1 MKSLLIDVV
10 NADVKEVEIT
20 DFHDF
25 YKYIGC
31 SAFDV
36 AGRYVGAENR
46 WYDIFVDD
54 CGMLKENAIVS
65 AVNMTNCVMLVGNL
79 VITRTGED
87 GEQIPLTQD
96 DVNYLYE
103 YLRTAVRKEDGKLK
117 PYPVL
122 VDVKYTK
129 D

>member
-1 MKSLLIDVV
+1 MKSLLIDVKRCV
-10 NADVKEVEIT
+10 VEEVEVT
-20 DFHDF
+20 KYTDF

-36 AGRYVGAENR
+36 AGRYIGDENR

-54 CGMLKENAIVS
+54 IGMLREEVIISAI
-65 AVNMTNCVMLVGNL
+65 NGTDIMLAGNL
-79 VITRTGED
+79 VITKTAENGEQLPLSDDDIKYLYKYIRTGYKRTED
-87 GEQIPLTQD
+87 GIY
-96 DVNYLYE
+96 V
-103 YLRTAVRKEDGKLK
+103 
-117 PYPVL
+117 YPVL

>member
-1 MKSLLIDVV
+1 MKALLIDVENCGV
-10 NADVKEVEIT
+10 AEVEIT
-20 DFHDF
+20 KYTDF

-36 AGRYVGAENR
+36 AGRYIGDENR

-54 CGMLKENAIVS
+54 IGMLREEVIISAI
-65 AVNMTNCVMLVGNL
+65 NGTEIMLAGNL
-79 VITRTGED
+79 VITKTAENGEQLPLSDDDIKYLYKYIRTGYKRTED
-87 GEQIPLTQD
+87 GI
-96 DVNYLYE
+96 Y
-103 YLRTAVRKEDGKLK
+103 A
-117 PYPVL
+117 YPVL

>member
-10 NADVKEVEIT
+10 NCEVKEVEIT

-25 YKYIGC
+25 YKHIGC

-36 AGRYVGAENR
+36 AGRYIGDENR
-46 WYDIFVDD
+46 WFDIFVDD
-54 CGMLKENAIVS
+54 IGMLKENAIIS
-65 AVNMTNCVMLVGNL
+65 AINVTEVMLVGNL

-87 GEQIPLTQD
+87 GEQLPLSND
-96 DVNYLYE
+96 DIEYLYK
-103 YLRTAVRKEDGKLK
+103 YIRTGYKRTADGIYA
-117 PYPVL
+117 YPVL